1 MTTRLN
7 KKRDVQV
14 KISELKTTYIDT
26 THIKQMFL

>member
-26 THIKQMFL
+26 TYIKQMFL